1 MIYLSDDIIYLLNS
15 FRCESDK
22 SLFFNFFESDKV
34 FMCVDF
40 FSIFE
45 EFYLSEF
52 DQICRFFSSITSII
66 VIIKSTRSTIIL
78 ATNKNVD
85 FLQIKST
92 NLSPLCNISRPFSKM
107 ISYIAV
113 FVLLMLSTTNFLI
126 TTAFQSPHQYQVH
139 RHYPHP
145 HPHPH
150 SSTTSNNSNIHSM
163 VSASSGGFDNPKFFR
178 SAIITTDVAK
188 YGMAAA
194 IQAGNQNNEFFTIV
208 VADAGGHLLCAER
221 MMMKSLGCIVMA
233 QSVEIAQ
240 GKAKTAA
247 LFKKPTMALEDGCNG
262 ARPALLSAAGC
273 TLMGGGVPLLYGDN
287 GGLVLGAVGVSG
299 LTPQNDQKY
308 AQIAIDA
315 MLSCL

>member
-1 MIYLSDDIIYLLNS
+1 
-15 FRCESDK
+15 
-22 SLFFNFFESDKV
+22 
-34 FMCVDF
+34 
-40 FSIFE
+40 
-45 EFYLSEF
+45 
-52 DQICRFFSSITSII
+52 
-66 VIIKSTRSTIIL
+66 
-78 ATNKNVD
+78 
-85 FLQIKST
+85 
-92 NLSPLCNISRPFSKM
+92 
-107 ISYIAV
+107 
-113 FVLLMLSTTNFLI
+113 
-126 TTAFQSPHQYQVH
+126 
-139 RHYPHP
+139 
-145 HPHPH
+145 
-150 SSTTSNNSNIHSM
+150 M

-221 MMMKSLGCIVMA
+221 MMIKSLGCIVMA

-273 TLMGGGVPLLYGDN
+273 TLMGGGVPLIYGDN

>member
-1 MIYLSDDIIYLLNS
+1 MRAIKVYFLIYL
-15 FRCESDK
+15 
-22 SLFFNFFESDKV
+22 SDKV

-78 ATNKNVD
+78 AT
-85 FLQIKST
+85 
-92 NLSPLCNISRPFSKM
+92 LCNISRPFSKM

-273 TLMGGGVPLLYGDN
+273 TLMGGGVPLIYGDN